1 MQFNEVKLDL
11 EGFRAMFPGLTEE
24 KAPDAVIEAQ
34 FEALKGILADEEG
47 RFPYPESHAK
57 TIVYHALCH
66 LVTLMTDDTPT
77 TGRIASVSEGS
88 VSVSYDNLSAEG
100 ENGQFWNLTK
110 CGALFW
116 VMARS
121 NRRRCRSYVRHRHH
135 PWG

>member
-1 MQFNEVKLDL
+1 MQFNTVKLDL
-11 EGFRAMFPGLTEE
+11 EEFRGMFPGLAEE
-24 KAPDAVIEAQ
+24 KASDMIVRAQ

-66 LVTLMTDDTPT
+66 LVTLMTDDNPNA
-77 TGRIASVSEGS
+77 GRIASVSEGA
-88 VSVSYDNLSAEG
+88 VSVSYENLPSNSD
-100 ENGQFWNLTK
+100 NGQFWNLTK

-121 NRRRCRSYVRHRHH
+121 NRTRCRAYVRHRHH